1 MWPDGHETR
10 LTWLNKNFLF
20 SGDSRRKFIE
30 QVKAV
35 VKKNKAISKKLA
47 HSIFV
52 GPPESGKT
60 TLMDNLL
67 LRPKKLFSPST
78 GVSDPVVVVDLD
90 TDDPSTFHSARVI
103 DASTWREVDYDTS
116 LAHQMYIESDT
127 GSILTAPAQSNSK
140 KGTGN
145 SHASIPSSPLPNKT
159 QELAEVHT
167 PAFELS
173 DSDISKLID
182 NVLKKCGSIEELQSF
197 LSEISLYLRDT
208 GGHMVFQ
215 EMLSVLIL
223 GPSMVIFVFRVDR
236 DIKEEFVVQYRVS
249 RDPSSNYTTSSIST
263 EKALLQ
269 CLASVYAMDTSFK
282 AGVQT
287 HEPQVFIVGTHKDKL
302 GPSADDKIA
311 EVNKTLGTLIENS
324 TCFQDLV
331 QYADRQKGEIMFLVD
346 NTSES
351 DEDFKPIRSKIHS
364 FVSGR
369 EEFTIEYPINYLLF
383 SLELHYHKRSILSLE
398 ECERIAAKYGILGDK
413 VSHLLQFLQ
422 HRVGV
427 IQYFSCANLIMVK
440 PGVLFSKVTDLVKK
454 TFFRESL
461 SSKEARYFERG
472 ILTASVI
479 RDVIEGNDLISEKF
493 LQLLIDLHIIT
504 PIAIND
510 REERYFIPCV
520 LKQAPSPTE
529 EDYKEELWPLYVK
542 FKCGHCPKGLF
553 GVLVACLM
561 KENTDRDLHFRLTD
575 DLDKIC
581 KDHVYFEV
589 HSPTDRDEISLRA
602 FPFHLRICFFPSV
615 QKDRDVSTT
624 EVCVAIRQEIEKVIE
639 KSLEHLCYDNAKVG
653 SALYFKCDECK
664 EFHEIVKGKSYY
676 KMHCKQRPENSQIP
690 SSGKCWFSEGQYTLR
705 SRGVQAVRT
714 PFLPPPPPLLRNCPS
729 TPPPFEE
736 NCC

>member
-1 MWPDGHETR
+1 MWPDGHKTR
-10 LTWLNKNFLF
+10 LSHTWLNINFLF
-20 SGDSRRKFIE
+20 SADSRRKFIE
-30 QVKAV
+30 RLKAA

-47 HSIFV
+47 HSVFV

-78 GVSDPVVVVDLD
+78 GVSDPVVVVDLN

-103 DASTWREVDYDTS
+103 GASTWREVDYDTS
-116 LAHQMYIESDT
+116 LAHQMYTESDT
-127 GSILTAPAQSNSK
+127 GPIPTVQAQSNSK
-140 KGTGN
+140 KEIGN

-182 NVLKKCGSIEELQSF
+182 SVLKKCGSIEELQSF

-269 CLASVYAMDTSFK
+269 CLTSVYAMDTSFK

-454 TFFRESL
+454 TFFREPL
-461 SSKEARYFERG
+461 FSKEARYFEKG

-479 RDVIEGNDLISEKF
+479 KNAIKGDDMTSEKF
-493 LQLLIDLHIIT
+493 LQLLIRLHIIT
-504 PIAIND
+504 PFTATGD
-510 REERYFIPCV
+510 QEERYFIPCV
-520 LKQAPSPTE
+520 LKQAPPSTE
-529 EDYKEELWPLYVK
+529 EDYKGEIWPLCVT

-561 KENTDRDLHFRLTD
+561 EGKPGSGLYFELTK

-581 KDHVYFEV
+581 RDQVYFEV
-589 HSPTDRDEISLRA
+589 YSPIDRDEISVRA
-602 FPFHLRICFFPSV
+602 FSSHLRICFFPSI
-615 QKDRDVSTT
+615 QKDREKSTT
-624 EVCVAIRQEIEKVIE
+624 EVCDAIRQDIKTVIK
-639 KSLEHLCYDNAKVG
+639 KSLKHLRYNDKKVD
-653 SALYFKCDECK
+653 SVMCFMCDACK
-664 EFHEIVKGKSYY
+664 EFHEVKKGKKYY
-676 KMHCKQRPENSQIP
+676 KMDCKESPNNSELP
-690 SSGKCWFSEGQYTLR
+690 PSGKCWFSEGQYIFIYVTVTWDMHRASKL
-705 SRGVQAVRT
+705 
-714 PFLPPPPPLLRNCPS
+714 
-729 TPPPFEE
+729 
-736 NCC
+736 